1 MKTYMIA
8 GLVPAGLATPALA
21 ASSFY
26 VAQNPST
33 HKCSVIGTKPD
44 GKSLI
49 QVSASTYKSKS
60 DARKAMKDLS
70 ECKA

>member
-1 MKTYMIA
+1 
-8 GLVPAGLATPALA
+8 
-21 ASSFY
+21 
-26 VAQNPST
+26 
-33 HKCSVIGTKPD
+33 VIGTKPD

>member
-8 GLVPAGLATPALA
+8 GLVLAGLATPALA

-33 HKCSVIGTKPD
+33 HKCSVLATKPD
-44 GKSLI
+44 GRSMI